1 MTLGELLREKKKNGK
16 KILAPY
22 VCAGFPAIEA
32 TLPILGALA
41 QAGADCVELGVPFSD
56 PLADGPMIQKASS
69 VALQNGMT
77 LSRALEMAE
86 SFTALSG
93 TPVLLM
99 SYLNPI
105 LRMGP
110 EQFAQKARDA
120 GVSACIVPDLP
131 FEETGLL
138 AGSPPLVRFASPNTP
153 DERLGRIAA
162 LNPPFLYCVSVFG
175 VTGARSGIESYTL
188 DFLRRVGA
196 ATPVPALAGFGV
208 SSAAQAASLAKDADG
223 VIVGSALVKALEST
237 HGPSEAARA
246 AAAFLKPFR
255 KSLDAASKAAT
266 S

>member
-1 MTLGELLREKKKNGK
+1 MTLGELLREKKNNGK
-16 KILAPY
+16 TILAPY

-56 PLADGPMIQKASS
+56 PLADGPMIQLASS

-77 LSRALEMAE
+77 LSRALEIAA
-86 SFTALSG
+86 SFTATSG

-110 EQFAQKARDA
+110 ERFAQRAGDA
-120 GVSACIVPDLP
+120 GVSACIIPDLP

-138 AGSPPLVRFASPNTP
+138 AGSPPLVHFAAPNTP
-153 DERLGRIAA
+153 DERLRRITA
-162 LNPPFLYCVSVFG
+162 LNPPFLYCVSVIG
-175 VTGARSGIESYTL
+175 VTGARKKLEQYTL
-188 DFLRRVGA
+188 EFLRRVQA
-196 ATPVPALAGFGV
+196 ATSVPSLAGFGV
-208 SSAAQAASLAKDADG
+208 SSAEQAASLAQVADG
-223 VIVGSALVKALEST
+223 VIVGSALVKALERAYS
-237 HGPSEAARA
+237 PSEAARA
-246 AAAFLKPFR
+246 AAAFLRPFR
-255 KSLDAASKAAT
+255 ESLGTASKAVT